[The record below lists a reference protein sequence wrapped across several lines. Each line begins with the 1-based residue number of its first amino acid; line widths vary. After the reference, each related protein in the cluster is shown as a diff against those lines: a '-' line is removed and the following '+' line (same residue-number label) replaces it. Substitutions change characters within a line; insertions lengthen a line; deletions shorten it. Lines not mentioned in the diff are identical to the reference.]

1 MKARYLVFKFLLIT
15 SLHAADKAQVLE
27 IRYADLGKRERIEI
41 LCSQPVRYTS
51 TTAQDP
57 DAILVYLRD
66 AVLPADSS
74 RLVPPALASRLDIR
88 SWMEHPPVVKISL
101 RYAGGG
107 RYSIFSIDDSNM
119 LVIEV
124 SREADR
130 QEDEKSATEAV
141 EEAPKPSA
149 RAFFRKLSNGAR
161 ITADFRD
168 ADIANVLR
176 LFARQNSLNI
186 VASDSVR
193 GRVTVTLHNVTLEQ
207 ALESILRANGYKYI
221 LENGILLVKPA
232 NTFNL
237 DEMETRVYRL
247 NYIDAHNLKQA
258 VEELISTEGK
268 IKVLATGFHNR
279 KDVYEVND
287 QAPPERE
294 KRYWQRSSV
303 LIVTDFTSNLKAIDK
318 LVSELDVAVPQIMIE
333 ARLIEVSP
341 LDNSNI
347 GIDWTKALK
356 LDIYDA
362 QLLESG
368 GLLEYSSRTELPNKN
383 RTIQLGTLN
392 TSQFGAVINY
402 LKENTRTRLVSNP
415 RIVAMDNEPS
425 DISVGTT
432 FPIPQINRGVG
443 GQGDIVTFTYRDV
456 NITLRVIP
464 HVINSN
470 TISMYVNPI
479 IEEVTG
485 EVTVEGNSAPITSK
499 REVDTVVK
507 VRDGDTIVIGG
518 MIKEKEVVSV
528 RKVWLLGSIPLLG
541 HLFRNKSVSR
551 QQTDLLI
558 FITPKIVVQ

>member
-1 MKARYLVFKFLLIT
+1 MTVRHLIINILLLASLQAQENAR
-15 SLHAADKAQVLE
+15 VLE
-27 IRYADLGKRERIEI
+27 IRYADLGTQERIEI
-41 LCSQPVRYTS
+41 LCSRPVRYTS
-51 TTAQDP
+51 ISAQDP
-57 DAILVYLRD
+57 AAILVYLRD
-66 AVLPADSS
+66 VVLEQDPAQ
-74 RLVPPALASRLDIR
+74 LVPPALLSRLELKQ
-88 SWMEHPPVVKISL
+88 WMERPAVVKLSFQH
-101 RYAGGG
+101 RGDG

-119 LVIEV
+119 LVLEV
-124 SREADR
+124 SKGQAPAA
-130 QEDEKSATEAV
+130 QEPAV
-141 EEAPKPSA
+141 EKEEKPSA
-149 RAFFRKLSNGAR
+149 REFFRKLSEGAR

-176 LFARQNSLNI
+176 LFARQNGLNI

-193 GRVTVTLHNVTLEQ
+193 GRVTVTLHDVTLEQ

-247 NYIDAHNLKQA
+247 KYMDAHNLKQA
-258 VEELISTEGK
+258 VEELISSSGK

-279 KDVYEVND
+279 KDVYDIND
-287 QAPPERE
+287 KAPPERE

-318 LVSELDVAVPQIMIE
+318 LIAELDVPVPQIMIE
-333 ARLIEVSP
+333 AKLIEVAP

-347 GIDWTKALK
+347 GIDWSKALRVE
-356 LDIYDA
+356 LYDA
-362 QLLESG
+362 KLLESG
-368 GLLEYSSRTELPNKN
+368 GLLEYSSRTTLPNKN
-383 RTIQLGTLN
+383 STIQLGTLN

-443 GQGDIVTFTYRDV
+443 GQGDVVTFTYRDV

-485 EVTVEGNSAPITSK
+485 EVTVEGNTAPITSK

-541 HLFRNKSVSR
+541 HLFRNKSVTR